1 MLPGISSPQFKYLSQ
16 RMNFHAGDAKGNIS
30 ILSQKMIRSSVLGHN
45 LLLTAEN
52 DMKDNQSKCGRIVSG
67 CISSFH
73 LVQAQV
79 ISPFNEVLVSVPR
92 VSWKCERIGEIQNF
106 ASFHLECQ
114 SFTVKLDTWSVN
126 VIFLLLQYIAVLPV
140 GRARGQFRVWENCR
154 QSVSGILVRPEFLYW
169 SLSDQMFVL
178 PVILYQSKIHRESLA
193 TVSGTLVAQPQR

>member
-1 MLPGISSPQFKYLSQ
+1 
-16 RMNFHAGDAKGNIS
+16 MNFHAGDAKGNIS
-30 ILSQKMIRSSVLGHN
+30 ILFQKMIRSSVLGHN

-126 VIFLLLQYIAVLPV
+126 VIFLLA
-140 GRARGQFRVWENCR
+140 
-154 QSVSGILVRPEFLYW
+154 
-169 SLSDQMFVL
+169 
-178 PVILYQSKIHRESLA
+178 
-193 TVSGTLVAQPQR
+193 TLVYRSIASRKGQRSV

>member
-1 MLPGISSPQFKYLSQ
+1 
-16 RMNFHAGDAKGNIS
+16 MNFHAGDAKGNIS

-45 LLLTAEN
+45 LLLTE
-52 DMKDNQSKCGRIVSG
+52 DMQSKCGRIVSG
-67 CISSFH
+67 CIPSFH

-126 VIFLLLQYIAVLPV
+126 VIFLLL
-140 GRARGQFRVWENCR
+140 
-154 QSVSGILVRPEFLYW
+154 
-169 SLSDQMFVL
+169 
-178 PVILYQSKIHRESLA
+178 
-193 TVSGTLVAQPQR
+193 